1 MSYTPF
7 LNLIKTCAFTYLQVR
22 PSKREIY
29 HLLGFACSMRENK
42 PTTSTTFWYLSFHPQ
57 SPRSLRHL
65 APIGASQG
73 ICHFTCSSLSI
84 DAVLRQAT
92 LRGARG
98 VVRLMPC
105 SAQAVH
111 RDVAWRQK
119 GPWTRMN
126 GDLAIKFIYGVFGWL
141 GILRVSTPSMP
152 TDKALWEWII
162 HHHDPWT
169 GGVVALAGVGGTLR
183 CPQQNSR
190 QNFWW
195 GMLKVEPSKIIHLRK
210 SRRNSLKEGW
220 LRV

>member
-1 MSYTPF
+1 MRF
-7 LNLIKTCAFTYLQVR
+7 YLPDR
-22 PSKREIY
+22 SDPSKKGNISSTWLCLFDAWKKSKPIQQQQQL
-29 HLLGFACSMRENK
+29 HINKKIKENK

-119 GPWTRMN
+119 GPLTPMN
-126 GDLAIKFIYGVFGWL
+126 GDPAIKFLHGVFGWL

-152 TDKALWEWII
+152 TDKALWEGII
-162 HHHDPWT
+162 NHHDPWT
-169 GGVVALAGVGGTLR
+169 GGWWHWPGGVPLYFRNKILGKVFGGE
-183 CPQQNSR
+183 C
-190 QNFWW
+190 
-195 GMLKVEPSKIIHLRK
+195 
-210 SRRNSLKEGW
+210 
-220 LRV
+220 

>member
-7 LNLIKTCAFTYLQVR
+7 LNLINTCAFTFLTG
-22 PSKREIY
+22 PTPPKKETY
-29 HLLGFACSMRENK
+29 HLPGFACSMRENK
-42 PTTSTTFWYLSFHPQ
+42 LTTSTTFWYLSFHPQ

-84 DAVLRQAT
+84 DAVLCQAT

-119 GPWTRMN
+119 GPRTPMN
-126 GDLAIKFIYGVFGWL
+126 GNSKGP
-141 GILRVSTPSMP
+141 TPSMP
-152 TDKALWEWII
+152 HIRPNRYSRALWEGSIN
-162 HHHDPWT
+162 HDDPWT
-169 GGVVALAGVGGTLR
+169 GGWWHGGSLR
-183 CPQQNSR
+183 FPQQNSR
-190 QNFWW
+190 QSFWW
-195 GMLKVEPSKIIHLRK
+195 GMWKVEPKKIIRLWK
-210 SRRNSLKEGW
+210 STRTWLKEGW